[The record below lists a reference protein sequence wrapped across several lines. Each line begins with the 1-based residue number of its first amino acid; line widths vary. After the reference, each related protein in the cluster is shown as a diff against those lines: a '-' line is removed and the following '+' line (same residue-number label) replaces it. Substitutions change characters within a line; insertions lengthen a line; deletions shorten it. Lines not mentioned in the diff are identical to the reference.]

1 MLSFFPHNPTLKGG
15 GWRKHYSLK
24 RGTKGCITSKTWFK
38 RHYRKRDIKRDW
50 QRYGFRVMK
59 ECPEHVSD
67 VTGGSHRSDGQQL
80 IISVLPRHF
89 PRCCSTAEAP
99 HHHSLHI
106 RTESERWIAGKSERE
121 RELPHSMTQP

>member
-1 MLSFFPHNPTLKGG
+1 
-15 GWRKHYSLK
+15 
-24 RGTKGCITSKTWFK
+24 
-38 RHYRKRDIKRDW
+38 
-50 QRYGFRVMK
+50 MK
-59 ECPEHVSD
+59 EYPEHVSD

-121 RELPHSMTQP
+121 RELPHSMTQPLLAYNTGSDSDAGQQLIQLMVLNSD